1 LSDERIELAVHT
13 ITAVERQQKKR
24 QRYNIFLDDEYA
36 FSVHEDI
43 LIKHRLFKGEVV
55 DRDRM
60 ESILKDEEFQDA
72 LRCAIAFVGRKPR
85 SAEEVQQKLNS
96 KGYAEELI
104 QPVIKKLKEQ
114 NIINDGE
121 FARTWTEHRIFSQKK
136 GRQWVKMELLQ
147 KGVSKENIKIALEQ
161 VDEEAEYDSALQ
173 LARKKWKP
181 LTGSIR
187 ERKHK
192 ITGYLLRRG
201 YTNSVVGK
209 VLNNMITEN
218 GDDEGIDE
226 DYP

>member
-1 LSDERIELAVHT
+1 LSDERIELTAHT

-24 QRYNIFLDDEYA
+24 QRYNIFLDEEYA

-43 LIKHRLFKGEVV
+43 LIKHRLLKGEVI

-60 ESILKDEEFQDA
+60 ESILKDEELQDA
-72 LRCAIAFVGRKPR
+72 MRSAIAFVGRKPR
-85 SAEEVQQKLNS
+85 SAEEVQQKLNN

-121 FARTWTEHRIFSQKK
+121 FAKTWTEHRIVSQKK

-173 LARKKWKP
+173 QAKKKWKP

-192 ITGYLLRRG
+192 ITSYLLRRG